1 MAVDASKVLVG
12 ALDQATT
19 GAVLD
24 APVGTALPT
33 DLNSALNAAFKDSGY
48 ISSDGISMS
57 TDYSTKDIT
66 EANGAAVRK
75 LLEKF
80 DGTIKYT
87 ELEMSER
94 SATRAFGKESVT
106 ATAATTAHGN
116 QLKIAIGAR
125 LPEVRSWVFKMKDGA
140 AKMMIIVP
148 RGQAIPPSDTNFQSS
163 DAISLAIEM
172 QCQPDAQGNSIYIL
186 TDDGVVTR

>member
-24 APVGTALPT
+24 APVGTPIPT
-33 DLNSALNAAFKDSGY
+33 DLNAALNAAFKDSGY
-48 ISSDGISMS
+48 ISSDGIALS

-66 EANGAAVRK
+66 EANGANVRQ

-80 DGTIKYT
+80 DGTVKFT

-94 SATRAFGKESVT
+94 AATRAFGKDAVT
-106 ATAATTAHGN
+106 VTAATSTRGT
-116 QLKIAIGAR
+116 QMKIAIG
-125 LPEVRSWVFKMKDGA
+125 GA
-140 AKMMIIVP
+140 VKMMIIVP
-148 RGQAIPPSDTNFQSS
+148 RGQAIPPSEMNFQS
-163 DAISLAIEM
+163 AEAVTLPVELK
-172 QCQPDAQGNSIYIL
+172 CQPDAQGNSIYIL

>member
-19 GAVLD
+19 GAILD
-24 APVGTALPT
+24 APVGTPIPT
-33 DLNSALNAAFKDSGY
+33 DLNAALNAAFKDSGY
-48 ISSDGISMS
+48 ISSDGIALS

-66 EANGAAVRK
+66 EANGANVRQ

-80 DGTIKYT
+80 DGTVKFT

-94 SATRAFGKESVT
+94 AATRAFGKDAVT
-106 ATAATTAHGN
+106 VTAATSTRGT
-116 QLKIAIGAR
+116 QMKIAIGAR
-125 LPEVRSWVFKMKDGA
+125 LPEVREWVFKLKDGA

-148 RGQAIPPSDTNFQSS
+148 RGQAIPPSEMNFQS
-163 DAISLAIEM
+163 AEAVTLPVELK
-172 QCQPDAQGNSIYIL
+172 CQPDAQGNSIYIL

>member
-24 APVGTALPT
+24 APVGTPIPT
-33 DLNSALNAAFKDSGY
+33 DLNAALNAAFKDSGY

-66 EANGAAVRK
+66 EANGASVRK

-106 ATAATTAHGN
+106 ATAATTTHGN

-125 LPEVRSWVFKMKDGA
+125 LPEVRSWVLKDGA

>member
-24 APVGTALPT
+24 APVGTPIPT

-48 ISSDGISMS
+48 ISSDGIALS

-66 EANGAAVRK
+66 EANGANVRQ

-80 DGTIKYT
+80 DGTVKFT

-94 SATRAFGKESVT
+94 AATRAFGKDAVT
-106 ATAATTAHGN
+106 VTAATSTRGT
-116 QLKIAIGAR
+116 QMKIAIGAR
-125 LPEVRSWVFKMKDGA
+125 LPEVREWVFKLKDGA
-140 AKMMIIVP
+140 AEAVTLPVELK
-148 RGQAIPPSDTNFQSS
+148 
-163 DAISLAIEM
+163 
-172 QCQPDAQGNSIYIL
+172 CQPDAQGNSIYIL

>member
-66 EANGAAVRK
+66 EANGASVRK

-106 ATAATTAHGN
+106 ATAATNAHGN

-125 LPEVRSWVFKMKDGA
+125 LPEARSWVFKMKDGA